1 MPLRVIPRIYQIFE
15 ICENENSFLKWSGK
29 SFQVLAAKYI
39 MNLTHKYVPCCL
51 YPLELPRLLVP
62 TLHKN
67 NYVGGFE
74 LDHVN
79 RLDPAD

>member
-1 MPLRVIPRIYQIFE
+1 
-15 ICENENSFLKWSGK
+15 
-29 SFQVLAAKYI
+29 

-51 YPLELPRLLVP
+51 YPLELPSLLVP
-62 TLHKN
+62 TLYKN

-79 RLDPAD
+79 RLDPAY